1 MRRVILQIL
10 PVDDESAGN
19 FIAESKSMNFDA
31 DEDRERQCLQVEA
44 VISADQVRSVLEM
57 LLDPDATRDFSTS
70 DRIVEMLVRQELA
83 AGEEGQLFDHVISNV
98 ERALLARTYE
108 ECDHVQTRT
117 ADRLGVNRNTIHKKL
132 RKYALI
138 RSTEGDEHGEPSS
151 FDPAAAASAPDP
163 VREAEAI

>member
-10 PVDDESAGN
+10 PVDDGSTAN
-19 FIAESKSMNFDA
+19 FTAESTSMNSDA
-31 DEDRERQCLQVEA
+31 DEAGERQCLQVEA

-57 LLDPDATRDFSTS
+57 LLDPDSTRDFSTS

-138 RSTEGDEHGEPSS
+138 RPTEGDRQGESSS
-151 FDPAAAASAPDP
+151 FDPAAAASDPDP
-163 VREAEAI
+163 VRDAEAI